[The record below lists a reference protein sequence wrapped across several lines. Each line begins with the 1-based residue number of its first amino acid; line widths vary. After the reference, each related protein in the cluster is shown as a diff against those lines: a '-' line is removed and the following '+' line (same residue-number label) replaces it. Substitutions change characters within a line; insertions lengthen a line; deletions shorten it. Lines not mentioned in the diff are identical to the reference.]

1 MAETG
6 ANADDE
12 PFGPVRPSDAVDGWE
27 LAGDGTRWWLVKAFG
42 EARGLVKPTTR
53 TTCAWRVEAADGRML
68 REVSAR
74 SVAEAKA
81 AAEEWIR
88 RTIG

>member
-1 MAETG
+1 MAETR
-6 ANADDE
+6 ANADE
-12 PFGPVRPSDAVDGWE
+12 PFGPVRPSNAVDGWE

-42 EARGLVKPTTR
+42 DTRGLVKPTTR
-53 TTCAWRVEAADGRML
+53 TTCAWRIETADGRML

-74 SVAEAKA
+74 SVAEAKN

-88 RTIG
+88 KTIG